1 MFFKVLQ
8 QLRKGAKLTQ
18 DQLSDALQVQKRT
31 YGSWERGERQPDFE
45 TLCRIADYFGV
56 TTDYLLGRTPMTVE
70 VKNETPPPLGENEMQ
85 ISFSLGDVP
94 KDENELEDMIRREVV
109 RAVSEELNKRGL

>member
-56 TTDYLLGRTPMTVE
+56 TTDYLLGRVPMDVV
-70 VKNETPPPLGENEMQ
+70 VKHETPPPMGEDEMQ
-85 ISFSLGDVP
+85 ISFSLDDAP
-94 KDENELEDMIRREVV
+94 QDENELEEMIRREVV
-109 RAVSEELNKRGL
+109 RAVSEELTKRGL